1 MDELGAE
8 GIGLILGFDQQIED
22 IGFENNYL

>member
-1 MDELGAE
+1 MDELEAE